1 MNRSHAFSSPHGTGW
16 IGSYRT
22 YLSSRQ
28 ETVTDER
35 GRPVVF
41 QTADAAEC
49 AAWRALRAAE
59 DRIVSLCLAPNQITR
74 PTRPKSFAGRRAAA
88 EAVFAKQGVEA

>member
-41 QTADAAEC
+41 ADQWEAETR
-49 AAWRALRAAE
+49 AWRALRAAE
-59 DRIVSLCLAPNQITR
+59 DRIESLRIQPNQI
-74 PTRPKSFAGRRAAA
+74 TRPKSFAGRRAAA